1 MVSFFEL
8 ITNVN
13 YLMLIAI
20 GLGFI
25 TGFFSVTPIRTLVGW
40 IVIPL
45 VLWFF
50 VNITVNIK

>member
-1 MVSFFEL
+1 M

>member
-1 MVSFFEL
+1 MVSFFEM